1 MCVFIQFIQVLISI
15 SSLISQNVTARRAP
29 KFYRISNKRGFVGR
43 FCLFKPSYKLG
54 EDIVGSLDF
63 ANCKVRC
70 VQFSVKLQSQEIILN
85 NADNKNV
92 ANDLNDSS
100 SVNSLDMASVASG
113 IGSDYMHKSATSA
126 SSKDKDINVE
136 PVGKVTTHAVNHEV
150 CYALLQTQVVVPIP
164 LHITPSFCTDS
175 VDVRWRLH
183 FEFVTSIMMDFGTTN
198 PEVGELQ
205 APNEIP
211 VETMVWNLPITIYSA
226 NPLQIYA
233 PSQAHTLLIK

>member
-1 MCVFIQFIQVLISI
+1 M
-15 SSLISQNVTARRAP
+15 
-29 KFYRISNKRGFVGR
+29 GR
-43 FCLFKPSYKLG
+43 FCLFKPVYKLG

-70 VQFSVKLQSQEIILN
+70 IQFSVKLQSQEILIN
-85 NADNKNV
+85 TCINKSV
-92 ANDLNDSS
+92 LSDFNDSS
-100 SVNSLDMASVASG
+100 SVNSLDKASVASG
-113 IGSDYMHKSATSA
+113 IVSDFMYKSNTS
-126 SSKDKDINVE
+126 SSSSLKDKDTTIAE

-150 CYALLQTQVVVPIP
+150 CYAVLQTQVVVPIP
-164 LHITPSFCTDS
+164 LHITPSFRTDL

-183 FEFVTSIMMDFGTTN
+183 FEFVTSTMMDFGKPN
-198 PEVGELQ
+198 PEIGGLQ

-233 PSQAHTLLIK
+233 PSQGHTLLIK

>member
-1 MCVFIQFIQVLISI
+1 M
-15 SSLISQNVTARRAP
+15 
-29 KFYRISNKRGFVGR
+29 
-43 FCLFKPSYKLG
+43 FKPSYKLG

-70 VQFSVKLQSQEIILN
+70 IQFSVKLQSQEILVN
-85 NADNKNV
+85 STANKN
-92 ANDLNDSS
+92 ASNDFNDSS

-113 IGSDYMHKSATSA
+113 IAADFMHKSTTS
-126 SSKDKDINVE
+126 SSKDSEGNNIE

-150 CYALLQTQVVVPIP
+150 CYAVLQTQVVVPIP
-164 LHITPSFCTDS
+164 LHITPSFRTES

-183 FEFVTSIMMDFGTTN
+183 FEFVTSTMMDFGKGN

-233 PSQAHTLLIK
+233 PSQGHTLLIK

>member
-1 MCVFIQFIQVLISI
+1 M
-15 SSLISQNVTARRAP
+15 TARRAP

-43 FCLFKPSYKLG
+43 FCLFKPSYKIG

-63 ANCKVRC
+63 ANGKVRC
-70 VQFSVKLQSQEIILN
+70 IQFSVKLQSQEILIN
-85 NADNKNV
+85 NSVNKNV
-92 ANDLNDSS
+92 LSDVNDSS

-113 IGSDYMHKSATSA
+113 IGSDFIYTSYT
-126 SSKDKDINVE
+126 SSTSSVKENNISNVE
-136 PVGKVTTHAVNHEV
+136 PVGKVNTHAVNHEV
-150 CYALLQTQVVVPIP
+150 CYAVLQTQVVVPIP
-164 LHITPSFCTDS
+164 LHITPSFRTDL

-183 FEFVTSIMMDFGTTN
+183 FEFVTSTMMDFGKSN
-198 PEVGELQ
+198 PGMGELQ